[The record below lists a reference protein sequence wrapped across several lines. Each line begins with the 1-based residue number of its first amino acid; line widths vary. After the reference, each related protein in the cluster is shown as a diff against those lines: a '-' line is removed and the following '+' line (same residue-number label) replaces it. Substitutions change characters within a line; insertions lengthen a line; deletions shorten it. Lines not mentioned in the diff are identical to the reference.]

1 MEITTMGK
9 VIVTAKIE
17 NQEDLFAVQ
26 RGKLSAD
33 KVRSVEVS
41 DALVDTGANML
52 GMPKRLIAQLGL
64 LPFRTRT
71 VRTPGGMATLPLYHV
86 VQVTIQDREC
96 HCDVMELP
104 DNCPVLIG
112 QIPLEQ
118 LDFVVDPMNQ
128 RLIGNPEHGGEHML
142 DAFCRL

>member
-1 MEITTMGK
+1 MGK

-17 NQEDLFAVQ
+17 NLHDLLEVAT
-26 RGKLSAD
+26 GKLSAD
-33 KVRSVEVS
+33 KVRSVDVT
-41 DALVDTGANML
+41 DALVDSGSIMF

-71 VRTPGGMATLPLYHV
+71 VRTAGGLATLTLYHSV
-86 VQVTIQDREC
+86 RLTVQGRDC

-104 DNCPVLIG
+104 DDCPVLIG

-118 LDFVVDPMNQ
+118 LDFVIDPMNQ
-128 RLIGNPEHGGEHML
+128 RLIGNPEHGGQHMI
-142 DAFCRL
+142 DAF